1 MLYSITGATEV
12 TDVDMFY
19 SMKADTE
26 VIYMN
31 TLYPI
36 TAAAE
41 IMLHPVTVVA
51 EVLMWICYIYSAA
64 IEIIDVDVSYP
75 ISSY

>member
-12 TDVDMFY
+12 IDVDMFC

-31 TLYPI
+31 MLYPI

-51 EVLMWICYIYSAA
+51 EV
-64 IEIIDVDVSYP
+64 IDVDTLYSLSCY
-75 ISSY
+75 